1 MAILKVLEPPAPV
14 LRQVA
19 KPVEAVT
26 DEIRA
31 FLDDMLETMYDDKG
45 IGLAA
50 PQVGVSKRLV
60 TIDLQQRGEDEQ
72 PQIYYFVNP
81 EIIWESDEIVGCME
95 GCLSIPGQFAEV
107 ERPAQVKVKYLDYY
121 GEEQILEADGLM
133 SACIQ
138 HEIDHLNGV
147 LFVDHLSALKRN
159 MLMKKLKKSQKQ
171 RGIA

>member
-72 PQIYYFVNP
+72 PQIYYFVNHRLIRK
-81 EIIWESDEIVGCME
+81 EMTIRS
-95 GCLSIPGQFAEV
+95 
-107 ERPAQVKVKYLDYY
+107 
-121 GEEQILEADGLM
+121 
-133 SACIQ
+133 
-138 HEIDHLNGV
+138 
-147 LFVDHLSALKRN
+147 
-159 MLMKKLKKSQKQ
+159 
-171 RGIA
+171 